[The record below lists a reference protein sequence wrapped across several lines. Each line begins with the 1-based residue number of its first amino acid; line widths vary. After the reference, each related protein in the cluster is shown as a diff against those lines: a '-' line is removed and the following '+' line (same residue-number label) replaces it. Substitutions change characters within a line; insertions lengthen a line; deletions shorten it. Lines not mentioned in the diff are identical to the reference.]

1 MSSVAVKLALVG
13 LHTRPRLARAVHFGW
28 DFAPPLPSLGIWK
41 GLRLRAFSS
50 AAIDSVLVTTA
61 IVAGRRPD
69 SPTDAAGW
77 AGITW
82 ETSFTVFITG
92 AGAAPTHGVLR
103 IDLGSGLATA
113 SVNVSLPPGP
123 STQRISCNVTGAAPW
138 WPRTLGAAP
147 LYNATV
153 TLVADVLG
161 AGVRLAFA
169 APWVSG
175 GVAAHAP
182 RTERKERN
190 AAALRRQWRARVD
203 QGRELGATRHVPG
216 TGEQVSGGKPGRAAG
231 ARSRA
236 EARTTLT
243 PCVLLVQPRVPGAAP
258 PRLRSGEL
266 GRIPDLG
273 RGAPHAGR
281 VL

>member
-103 IDLGSGLATA
+103 IDVGSGLATA

-161 AGVRLAFA
+161 APPTQESDSRSLRLGFRE
-169 APWVSG
+169 VS
-175 GVAAHAP
+175 
-182 RTERKERN
+182 
-190 AAALRRQWRARVD
+190 Q
-203 QGRELGATRHVPG
+203 
-216 TGEQVSGGKPGRAAG
+216 
-231 ARSRA
+231 
-236 EARTTLT
+236 LT
-243 PCVLLVQPRVPGAAP
+243 PPAPNGKNGTLLRYAVNGVPVWIKGANWVP
-258 PRLRSGEL
+258 PDMFLARASR
-266 GRIPDLG
+266 
-273 RGAPHAGR
+273 
-281 VL
+281 